1 VGWVTYGSSRYIW
14 ADICRIS
21 LQYPIPPAF
30 QSSTLLLRCRH
41 TLFHRPPLLLYNGGG
56 RGGGDVDHG
65 SPYFSQVAVAR
76 GCIDKNIRKNISPKL
91 NFEVW
96 KL

>member
-1 VGWVTYGSSRYIW
+1 VCGGRKGSDVFFFAKKLQNAPWEVVGG
-14 ADICRIS
+14 IS
-21 LQYPIPPAF
+21 LGI
-30 QSSTLLLRCRH
+30 
-41 TLFHRPPLLLYNGGG
+41 GG
-56 RGGGDVDHG
+56 RYVD
-65 SPYFSQVAVAR
+65 R

>member
-1 VGWVTYGSSRYIW
+1 MAQTNSTTEI
-14 ADICRIS
+14 AMNTIC
-21 LQYPIPPAF
+21 
-30 QSSTLLLRCRH
+30 
-41 TLFHRPPLLLYNGGG
+41 
-56 RGGGDVDHG
+56 
-65 SPYFSQVAVAR
+65 R

>member
-1 VGWVTYGSSRYIW
+1 LEFYG
-14 ADICRIS
+14 
-21 LQYPIPPAF
+21 
-30 QSSTLLLRCRH
+30 
-41 TLFHRPPLLLYNGGG
+41 
-56 RGGGDVDHG
+56 V
-65 SPYFSQVAVAR
+65 VR

>member
-1 VGWVTYGSSRYIW
+1 MNTALYVLHYIHSTIHYGFTFTSK
-14 ADICRIS
+14 AKIS
-21 LQYPIPPAF
+21 LHTYMSFPNRSDTEVYDDDIPP
-30 QSSTLLLRCRH
+30 S
-41 TLFHRPPLLLYNGGG
+41 
-56 RGGGDVDHG
+56 
-65 SPYFSQVAVAR
+65 R

>member
-1 VGWVTYGSSRYIW
+1 MAIKM
-14 ADICRIS
+14 A
-21 LQYPIPPAF
+21 
-30 QSSTLLLRCRH
+30 H
-41 TLFHRPPLLLYNGGG
+41 NGG
-56 RGGGDVDHG
+56 
-65 SPYFSQVAVAR
+65 R

>member
-1 VGWVTYGSSRYIW
+1 MTQNEDDAVQRHRDMHMVMLTNSIESTERLVEVKMKMYDRMGVEGSETT
-14 ADICRIS
+14 
-21 LQYPIPPAF
+21 
-30 QSSTLLLRCRH
+30 SS
-41 TLFHRPPLLLYNGGG
+41 
-56 RGGGDVDHG
+56 
-65 SPYFSQVAVAR
+65 R

>member
-1 VGWVTYGSSRYIW
+1 MPMPDS
-14 ADICRIS
+14 
-21 LQYPIPPAF
+21 
-30 QSSTLLLRCRH
+30 
-41 TLFHRPPLLLYNGGG
+41 
-56 RGGGDVDHG
+56 
-65 SPYFSQVAVAR
+65 R